1 MCDFVG
7 PRMYGGHV
15 DAGRCPPLVGCG
27 LCGLEGL
34 AAWQP
39 GIQSPSPAGS
49 AQLLPR
55 SRNEA
60 QQKSPY
66 QGDPQLAS

>member
-34 AAWQP
+34 AAWHTVP
-39 GIQSPSPAGS
+39 KSGGIGTAAATVEGPSAG
-49 AQLLPR
+49 QLSGPHR
-55 SRNEA
+55 RRCSHV
-60 QQKSPY
+60 Q
-66 QGDPQLAS
+66 